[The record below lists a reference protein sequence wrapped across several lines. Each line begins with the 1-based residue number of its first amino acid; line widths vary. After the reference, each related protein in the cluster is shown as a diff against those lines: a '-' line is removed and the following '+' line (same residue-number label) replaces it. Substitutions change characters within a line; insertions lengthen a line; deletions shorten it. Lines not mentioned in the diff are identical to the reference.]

1 MAYSF
6 FGNCLLRPV
15 DEEQS
20 NLLTTTFWQ
29 DFPFPG
35 GLDTEQGLKSMIR
48 FLQEKQQTSEPAD
61 LLKQTRVDYAQ
72 LFMGPPRP
80 LAAPWETVY
89 VLDWYPAFVAAVTEK
104 TAHSFY
110 GYLVQTIAGCL
121 QWSAKNIIMD
131 V

>member
-1 MAYSF
+1 MQAA
-6 FGNCLLRPV
+6 
-15 DEEQS
+15 
-20 NLLTTTFWQ
+20 
-29 DFPFPG
+29 
-35 GLDTEQGLKSMIR
+35 
-48 FLQEKQQTSEPAD
+48 EPAD

-89 VLDWYPAFVAAVTEK
+89 VLDWYLAFVEAVTEK

-110 GYLVQTIAGCL
+110 GYLVQIIAGCL